1 MDFTCGMFSCSFS
14 KYSTVPTKREQEVF
28 NQKRVQQSTKWN
40 VDSVDN
46 VDKSVE
52 NFKRELAEI
61 LIKWRKMAKYVV
73 MENRVM

>member
-1 MDFTCGMFSCSFS
+1 MFSCSFS

-61 LIKWRKMAKYVV
+61 LTKWRKMANYVV

>member
-1 MDFTCGMFSCSFS
+1 MFSCSFS

-52 NFKRELAEI
+52 NLQRELAEI

>member
-1 MDFTCGMFSCSFS
+1 MGTEGGDKC
-14 KYSTVPTKREQEVF
+14 
-28 NQKRVQQSTKWN
+28 
-40 VDSVDN
+40 VDN

-61 LIKWRKMAKYVV
+61 LIKWRKMANYVV

>member
-1 MDFTCGMFSCSFS
+1 MFSCSFS

-52 NFKRELAEI
+52 NFKRELVEI

>member
-1 MDFTCGMFSCSFS
+1 MFSCSLS

>member
-1 MDFTCGMFSCSFS
+1 MFSCSFS

-61 LIKWRKMAKYVV
+61 LIKWRNMANYVV
-73 MENRVM
+73 MEIRVM

>member
-1 MDFTCGMFSCSFS
+1 MFSCSFS

>member
-1 MDFTCGMFSCSFS
+1 MFSCSFS

-40 VDSVDN
+40 VDSVD
-46 VDKSVE
+46 KSVE

-61 LIKWRKMAKYVV
+61 LIKWRKMANYVV